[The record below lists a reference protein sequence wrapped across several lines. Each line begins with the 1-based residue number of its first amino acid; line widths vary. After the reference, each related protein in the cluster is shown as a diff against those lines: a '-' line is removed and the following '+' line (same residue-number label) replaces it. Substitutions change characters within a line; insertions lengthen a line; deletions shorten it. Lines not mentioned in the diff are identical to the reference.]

1 MNTII
6 VPLDFSDASINAAEY
21 VARLLDNHENIKM
34 ILYHAYENDWEAESS
49 EEKLSELKKR
59 FDKNYTLNIT
69 ISAEKCNF
77 INGLEKLVR
86 HKHADL
92 VVMSN
97 TVRSSIAQVFIG
109 SNALKMSE
117 TKTCP
122 VLLIPGTSQY
132 HKVQNIMMES
142 DFKNVRTTT
151 PSAPIKNFLN
161 TVKANLHIVNVSSEH
176 YVSITEEFEKEK
188 EDFEKMFAEFNPEF
202 YFMRLYDV
210 NDAIN
215 QFATDKNIDL
225 IITIQKEHSALYRW
239 IKSNH
244 IKNLKNNS
252 SVPIM
257 IVHE

>member
-1 MNTII
+1 MKTVII
-6 VPLDFSDASINAAEY
+6 PLDFSDASINAAEY
-21 VARLLDNHENIKM
+21 AAGLLNNHDKINM
-34 ILYHAYENDWEAESS
+34 ILYHAYENDWEFESS
-49 EEKLSELKKR
+49 EERLLELKKR
-59 FDKNYTLNIT
+59 LDKNYTLNIT
-69 ISAEKCNF
+69 ISAEKDNF

-92 VVMSN
+92 VVMSH
-97 TVRSSIAQVFIG
+97 TGHSSIAEVFIG

-122 VLLIPGTSQY
+122 VLLIPSTSPY
-132 HKVQNIMMES
+132 HKVENIMMES

-151 PSAPIKNFLN
+151 PSAPIQNFLN
-161 TVKANLHIVNVSSEH
+161 TVGAKLHIVNVSSEH
-176 YVSITEEFEKEK
+176 YISITEDFEKEK
-188 EDFEKMFAEFNPEF
+188 KDFEKMFAEFNPEF

-215 QFATDKNIDL
+215 QFATEKNIDL
-225 IITIQKEHSALYRW
+225 IITIQKKHSLLYRRFR
-239 IKSNH
+239 SNH

-252 SVPIM
+252 SVPVM